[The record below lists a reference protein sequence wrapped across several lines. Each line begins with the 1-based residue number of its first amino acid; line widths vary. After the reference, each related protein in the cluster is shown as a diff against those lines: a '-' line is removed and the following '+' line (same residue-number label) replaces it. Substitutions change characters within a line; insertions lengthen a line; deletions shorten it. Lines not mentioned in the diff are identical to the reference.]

1 MLGFFGEFLYC
12 RRKVKCS
19 SFNLKNGSIH
29 KNRKFRLG
37 IAKITYLQKVTKMGS
52 ISGHRIDY
60 NGVGPCHL
68 GKQCLACTNRT
79 VTFPLGSISAISR
92 VRSLILPEERRLDA

>member
-1 MLGFFGEFLYC
+1 MGRIFDQGQLLGGSHMLGFFGEFLYC

-37 IAKITYLQKVTKMGS
+37 IAKITYLPKS
-52 ISGHRIDY
+52 D
-60 NGVGPCHL
+60 
-68 GKQCLACTNRT
+68 
-79 VTFPLGSISAISR
+79 
-92 VRSLILPEERRLDA
+92 

>member
-1 MLGFFGEFLYC
+1 MGPFIKIESSDLG
-12 RRKVKCS
+12 
-19 SFNLKNGSIH
+19 
-29 KNRKFRLG
+29 
-37 IAKITYLQKVTKMGS
+37 LQKLHICPKVTKMGS

-68 GKQCLACTNRT
+68 VKQCLACTNRT

-92 VRSLILPEERRLDA
+92 VRSLILPEERRGWMRDPLTLSVT